1 MSKVS
6 RLVKYLSLIL
16 GAIVVLFP
24 IYIAW
29 VTAFKTETEL
39 GHSLPFAL
47 PKSLFNLENFKL
59 VFQKGNVL
67 LGFGNISYIILLT
80 VIGNIVLGTMT
91 AYAIGRFKF
100 RLKPIIMGA
109 YALSMIIPRVT
120 TQVTT
125 FGVVRALGLYNTHYS
140 MVVLGLGVDFI
151 QLNIY
156 LQFLKNIPY
165 ELDES
170 AIMDGASLFKIYR
183 SIIVPLMTPAIVTT
197 VILKVVGIYNDIYSP
212 YLYMPSSKLLV
223 ISTVLMKFSTGISND
238 WTVLCA
244 AALVISAPTV
254 ILYLI
259 LQKYIFA
266 GVVNG
271 AVKG

>member
-1 MSKVS
+1 
-6 RLVKYLSLIL
+6 
-16 GAIVVLFP
+16 
-24 IYIAW
+24 
-29 VTAFKTETEL
+29 
-39 GHSLPFAL
+39 
-47 PKSLFNLENFKL
+47 
-59 VFQKGNVL
+59 
-67 LGFGNISYIILLT
+67 
-80 VIGNIVLGTMT
+80 
-91 AYAIGRFKF
+91 
-100 RLKPIIMGA
+100 
-109 YALSMIIPRVT
+109 
-120 TQVTT
+120 
-125 FGVVRALGLYNTHYS
+125 